1 MFRRFRPPPTPTSV
15 SAHNSC
21 NEFGA
26 CLSNHCRIFWFVR
39 SPRWDGMGVAAV
51 VFGPGG
57 QHMTPELLLAPPGR
71 PLQVIVLERVDQD
84 LPLVQPGG
92 VGGRIARS
100 PPAVALGEVPLRTAR
115 YMARSSVLDQEGTS

>member
-1 MFRRFRPPPTPTSV
+1 MPIEPLSHLLVRPGP
-15 SAHNSC
+15 
-21 NEFGA
+21 F
-26 CLSNHCRIFWFVR
+26 
-39 SPRWDGMGVAAV
+39 DGMGVAAV

-57 QHMTPELLLAPPGR
+57 QHMAPELLLAPPGR

-92 VGGRIARS
+92 IGGRIAWP

-115 YMARSSVLDQEGTS
+115 CMARSPVLDQEDAS